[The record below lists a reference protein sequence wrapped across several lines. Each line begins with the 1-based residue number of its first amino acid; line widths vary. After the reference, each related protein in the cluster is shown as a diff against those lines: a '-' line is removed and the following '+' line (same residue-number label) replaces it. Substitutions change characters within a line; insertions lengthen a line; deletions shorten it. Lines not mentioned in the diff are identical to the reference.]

1 MATQCSVW
9 IEFCQKGQKTS
20 FYCKADSFSLIKR
33 HHHLINRKILKYGWV
48 MSQHSQ
54 RMTKKPR
61 QTYISIHD
69 ICTFYKMRVHNK
81 ATKVKFSLCLDSL
94 PILFV
99 KRVQTS

>member
-20 FYCKADSFSLIKR
+20 LYCKADSFSLIKR

-54 RMTKKPR
+54 RMTKKAETNI
-61 QTYISIHD
+61 QI
-69 ICTFYKMRVHNK
+69 
-81 ATKVKFSLCLDSL
+81 DSGHMYFL
-94 PILFV
+94 
-99 KRVQTS
+99 